1 MKILLVKN
9 VENLG
14 TAGDTMSVADGYARN
29 YLFPRKL
36 AIRYTPGVTKMADL
50 YRKNAM
56 EKDAREM
63 QEAEELASRLRE
75 HVFTII
81 ASADENG
88 HLYGGLSEREISE
101 ELAKAGFDIDRRH
114 IELEEHIKNTGEY
127 SISLKV
133 HGSLRENITL
143 KVEQGE

>member
-1 MKILLVKN
+1 MKVLLVKT
-9 VENLG
+9 VESLG
-14 TAGDTMSVADGYARN
+14 SAGDTMSVADGYARN

-36 AIRYTPGVTKMADL
+36 AIRYTPGVTKMADS

-56 EKDAREM
+56 EKKAREM

-75 HVFTII
+75 HVFTIT
-81 ASADENG
+81 ASADEHG
-88 HLYGGLSEREISE
+88 HLYGGISEREISE
-101 ELAKAGFDIDRRH
+101 ELVKAGFDIDRKH

-127 SISLKV
+127 TISLKV
-133 HGSLRENITL
+133 HGNLHANITL